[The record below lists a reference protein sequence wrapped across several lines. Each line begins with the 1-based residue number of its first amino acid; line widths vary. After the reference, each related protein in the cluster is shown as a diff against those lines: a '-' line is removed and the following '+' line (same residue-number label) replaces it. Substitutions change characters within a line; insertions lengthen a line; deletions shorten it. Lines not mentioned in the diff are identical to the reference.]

1 MNKVIWFT
9 GHSGSGKSTLALHL
23 SEKLKE
29 QHHKVSIIDGD
40 QLRQQFN
47 DLGFSNEDRM
57 KQMHRA
63 IELAKQQFDE
73 DLFVIVALISPFASI
88 RRLARETIGN
98 ECFLEVYL
106 NTPLSICEERD
117 TKGLY
122 KKARLGLIQNMTGI
136 DSIYEAPLNP
146 EITIDTSKETM
157 DLSVLRILKLI
168 ARDPPTS
175 F

>member
-9 GHSGSGKSTLALHL
+9 GFSGAGKSTLALHL

-57 KQMHRA
+57 KQMQRA

-88 RRLARETIGN
+88 RSLARETIGN
-98 ECFLEVYL
+98 ESFLEVYL

-122 KKARLGLIQNMTGI
+122 KKAR
-136 DSIYEAPLNP
+136 
-146 EITIDTSKETM
+146 
-157 DLSVLRILKLI
+157 
-168 ARDPPTS
+168 
-175 F
+175 

>member
-9 GHSGSGKSTLALHL
+9 GFSGAGKSTLALHL

-57 KQMHRA
+57 KQMQRA

-73 DLFVIVALISPFASI
+73 DLFVIVALISPFTSV
-88 RRLARETIGN
+88 RKLARETIGN
-98 ECFLEVYL
+98 ESFLEVYL
-106 NTPLSICEERD
+106 NTPLSVCEERD

-157 DLSVLRILKLI
+157 DQSVLKILELI
-168 ARDPPTS
+168 ARDQPTS

>member
-1 MNKVIWFT
+1 
-9 GHSGSGKSTLALHL
+9 
-23 SEKLKE
+23 
-29 QHHKVSIIDGD
+29 
-40 QLRQQFN
+40 
-47 DLGFSNEDRM
+47 M
-57 KQMHRA
+57 KQMYRA

-88 RRLARETIGN
+88 RKLARETIGN
-98 ECFLEVYL
+98 ESFLEVYL

-157 DLSVLRILKLI
+157 DLSVLRILELI
-168 ARDPPTS
+168 ARDQPLS

>member
-9 GHSGSGKSTLALHL
+9 GFSGAGKSTLALHL

-57 KQMHRA
+57 KQMQRA

-88 RRLARETIGN
+88 RSLARETIGN
-98 ECFLEVYL
+98 ESFLEVYL
-106 NTPLSICEERD
+106 NTPLSVCEERD

-157 DLSVLRILKLI
+157 DLSVLRVLELI
-168 ARDPPTS
+168 ARDQPTS